1 MINKKIFLIVATS
14 FLLTACGGNGDTY
27 VYDDP
32 NVTNHDIFDYA
43 NNETLDNAI
52 SQLFV
57 VNEQEVTNETLDSFL
72 SVIDSNDYYANK
84 VVYTYTNQALYPD
97 PVDPDNTSSRTDG
110 DYNYQIINT
119 LTRNNTSYSVSGTS
133 TLHDEKWNLSASDPA
148 TLEHSLVN
156 TSGTYLLAISSEGE
170 VFTESYDY
178 IDDSYDSSVES
189 SYNDYRYFQRTNLT
203 KSSEIAG
210 YLTETINYV
219 DNQNGALPTSNQFAV
234 SFRALRNGT
243 SFEVVYQASSSRLTS
258 NDDTLEIKYYIDIKI
273 TDGLITE
280 TTYQYSEVEKGS
292 NDFILKYIS
301 DNRLYSHE

>member
-1 MINKKIFLIVATS
+1 MNNKKIFLVIVTS
-14 FLLTACGGNGDTY
+14 FLLTACGGSGNTY
-27 VYDDP
+27 VYNDP
-32 NVTNHDIFDYA
+32 NVNNPDVFDYA
-43 NNETLDNAI
+43 NNETLGNAI

-57 VNEQEVTNETLDSFL
+57 VNEQEITNETLDSFL

-84 VVYTYTNQALYPD
+84 VIYSYTNQILYPD
-97 PVDPDNTSSRTDG
+97 PADPNSTSSRTDG
-110 DYNYQIINT
+110 DYDYQIINT
-119 LTRNNTSYSVSGTS
+119 LTRNNTSYSISGTS
-133 TLHDEKWNLSASDPA
+133 TVHDEKWNVSTTDPA

-156 TSGTYLLAISSEGE
+156 TSGTYLLAIDSEGE
-170 VFTESYDY
+170 NFTESYDY

-219 DNQNGALPTSNQFAV
+219 NDQNETLPTNNQFTV

-243 SFEVVYQASSSRLTS
+243 SFEIVYQAFSSRLTS
-258 NDDTLEIKYYIDIKI
+258 SEDTLEIKYYVDIKI
-273 TDGLITE
+273 ADGLITE

-292 NDFILKYIS
+292 NDFTLKYIS
-301 DNRLYSHE
+301 DSRQYSHE

>member
-1 MINKKIFLIVATS
+1 MNNKKIFLVIATS
-14 FLLTACGGNGDTY
+14 LLLTACGGSGDPY

-32 NVTNHDIFDYA
+32 NVTNSDVFDYS
-43 NNETLDNAI
+43 NNETLGNAI

-57 VNEQEVTNETLDSFL
+57 VNEQEITNETLDSFL

-84 VVYTYTNQALYPD
+84 VVYTYVNQTLYPD
-97 PVDPDNTSSRTDG
+97 RTDPDNTSSRTDG
-110 DYNYQIINT
+110 DYNYQITNT
-119 LTRNNTSYSVSGTS
+119 LTRNNTSYSISGTS
-133 TLHDEKWNLSASDPA
+133 TLHDEKWNISATDPA

-156 TSGTYLLAISSEGE
+156 TSGTYLLAIDSEGE
-170 VFTESYDY
+170 IFTESYDY

-203 KSSEIAG
+203 NSSEIAG

-219 DNQNGALPTSNQFAV
+219 NSQNETLPTSNQFAV

-258 NDDTLEIKYYIDIKI
+258 SEDTLEIKYYIDIKI
-273 TDGLITE
+273 ADGLITE
-280 TTYQYSEVEKGS
+280 TTYHYSEVEKGS
-292 NDFILKYIS
+292 NDFTLKYIS
-301 DNRLYSHE
+301 DNRQYSHE